1 MPQLLKSEK
10 LEAIMRLTAH
20 TTLIPTFTVE
30 TTITRMSL
38 HTVATTI
45 DGARAVIRSCLSPV
59 QRTKASPA
67 IAKMAGLAT
76 AITKAASL
84 MVTRLT
90 MVSPALARP
99 ITTFPIH
106 TVTTVTPLV
115 TVLNMTTHPV
125 ANPATQL
132 PPTVSTMIHSHLIA
146 GTMARSLLIVVMSLA
161 NIAMTAMMT
170 TICRPRLTSGKS
182 ERLGKL

>member
-20 TTLIPTFTVE
+20 TTLIPMFTVE

-45 DGARAVIRSCLSPV
+45 DGARAVIRSCSSLV

-76 AITKAASL
+76 AITRATSL

-90 MVSPALARP
+90 MASPALARP
-99 ITTFPIH
+99 MTTPPIH
-106 TVTTVTPLV
+106 TATTVTPPF
-115 TVLNMTTHPV
+115 TVLNMTTHLV
-125 ANPATQL
+125 ANPATCL
-132 PPTVSTMIHSHLIA
+132 PPTVNTMIHSPLIA
-146 GTMARSLLIVVMSLA
+146 IAARVLSLA
-161 NIAMTAMMT
+161 DIAMTVTMT
-170 TICRPRLTSGKS
+170 TIVRRRLTSGKS
-182 ERLGKL
+182 EHLGKL